1 MWWKLY
7 TKIGKISLLQYA
19 RFEIKVNKRQYK
31 VGNFLF
37 NFWKV
42 VLLVELLLKMTLPC
56 NVWYGR
62 LSKKDKYRANFL
74 SFCHVLLKYVFIY
87 HLFKNFIYK
96 EMRWIFLYRLNNLYM
111 SKTLWNSSVHN
122 LNPQKV
128 IEINS
133 SSWKCLLINSW
144 DKTPRKNWKSHNQ
157 VNDKTKFNFA

>member
-31 VGNFLF
+31 VDNFLF
-37 NFWKV
+37 NFSKV
-42 VLLVELLLKMTLPC
+42 VLLVKLLLKMTLPC

-96 EMRWIFLYRLNNLYM
+96 EMRWIFLYRLNNLYI

>member
-7 TKIGKISLLQYA
+7 TKIGKISLLQYD

-37 NFWKV
+37 NFSKV

-96 EMRWIFLYRLNNLYM
+96 ELRRIFLYRLNNLYM
-111 SKTLWNSSVHN
+111 SKTLWNSSVHY

-133 SSWKCLLINSW
+133 SSWKCLPINSW
-144 DKTPRKNWKSHNQ
+144 D
-157 VNDKTKFNFA
+157 

>member
-1 MWWKLY
+1 M
-7 TKIGKISLLQYA
+7 LQYA

-37 NFWKV
+37 NFSKV

-96 EMRWIFLYRLNNLYM
+96 EMRWIFLYRLNNLYI

>member
-1 MWWKLY
+1 M
-7 TKIGKISLLQYA
+7 LQYA

-31 VGNFLF
+31 VDNFLF
-37 NFWKV
+37 NFSKV
-42 VLLVELLLKMTLPC
+42 VLLKMTLPC

>member
-7 TKIGKISLLQYA
+7 TKIGKIGLLQYA

-31 VGNFLF
+31 VDNFLF
-37 NFWKV
+37 NFSKV
-42 VLLVELLLKMTLPC
+42 VLLVKLLLKMTLPC